1 MTARRALPDERR
13 DRLFAATL
21 TAIVLAYVAI
31 VAAMLLADIATIRPS
46 AIKAALASP
55 AIRYAA
61 LLSLLTCTLAATL
74 ALLVAVPAG
83 YLLSRRHG
91 RLWRWIEALF
101 DVPIVLPPLVVG
113 LSLLVLF
120 QTSAGRWVDGVVA
133 SLGLPGIDGVTF
145 EVPAIVIAQFVVGAA
160 FATRAMRA
168 TFDELSDR
176 REAVAMT
183 LGCTRG
189 QAFVRV
195 TLPEAKRGLLSAF
208 TLAWARCL
216 GEFGPVLVFAG
227 TTRFKTEVLPTS
239 IFLQLNIGDL
249 QGALAVAL
257 LMVTLAAVVLGAA
270 RWAGRSW

>member
-1 MTARRALPDERR
+1 E
-13 DRLFAATL
+13 
-21 TAIVLAYVAI
+21 
-31 VAAMLLADIATIRPS
+31 LLE
-46 AIKAALASP
+46 
-55 AIRYAA
+55 
-61 LLSLLTCTLAATL
+61 
-74 ALLVAVPAG
+74 VPA
-83 YLLSRRHG
+83 
-91 RLWRWIEALF
+91 EVQDKPNAKALKVNGGVIRF
-101 DVPIVLPPLVVG
+101 DDVNFHYDANRPILKNV
-113 LSLLVLF
+113 S
-120 QTSAGRWVDGVVA
+120 
-133 SLGLPGIDGVTF
+133 F
-145 EVPAIVIAQFVVGAA
+145 EVPAIVIAQFVVATA
-160 FATRAMRA
+160 FAARAMRA
-168 TFDELSDR
+168 TFDELSGR

-257 LMVTLAAVVLGAA
+257 LMVTLAAVVLGAT
-270 RWAGRSW
+270 RWLGRSW